1 MEFWLPR
8 SVLYTV
14 KIPRRALSEVIRAVC
29 LVLDIAE
36 GHARPRW
43 RWVFHPAMS
52 VILGLLI
59 FLLALASLTPILGMA
74 AHLGPAFI
82 MSVGLAERDGLA
94 VMIGA
99 LAGVALLA
107 RATMSLV
114 PGRPLLTTTR
124 NWLHACFKR
133 MRLRSAAWLLDR
145 QDQGLGALLR
155 VRWSNL
161 LLLFAADVSVGVD
174 PSVYSRQTLRR
185 RVHRIRAAQ
194 QLRLPNQRD
203 TEMEL
208 EQFYAF
214 DVDEPLNC
222 LERREII
229 LREIDDNAAAFG
241 KEVTHSWHK
250 REGEDFLRIDVDP
263 VVVEIVFASGKIELY
278 GAAPPWARLLFT
290 TSHKDQLRERIEQ
303 LLIARASPAQRSSP
317 HSGSRSAACS
327 PARAAEPS
335 GLIIRTTLIHASL
348 PRCEIARR
356 RRGRSPERAAFT
368 ALRSSFLRRV
378 ALAVSLAD
386 GPVVDPA
393 LDCVDRAI

>member
-1 MEFWLPR
+1 MTARCLLDDTCFVSRAPRRDGPRARRAAVAAAIASRGRACSGKEAKSDPSAQDRPAQRLRRILSANPRARHFSVRRIVAALGDSPCEPTLALFSATGVFGADDLGCLSGFVTGTVGARMVLRRDGVWLPR
-8 SVLYTV
+8 SVLRR

-59 FLLALASLTPILGMA
+59 FLLALASVTPILGMA

-145 QDQGLGALLR
+145 LDQGLGALLR

-194 QLRLPNQRD
+194 QLK
-203 TEMEL
+203 
-208 EQFYAF
+208 
-214 DVDEPLNC
+214 
-222 LERREII
+222 
-229 LREIDDNAAAFG
+229 AAQPTG
-241 KEVTHSWHK
+241 
-250 REGEDFLRIDVDP
+250 
-263 VVVEIVFASGKIELY
+263 Y
-278 GAAPPWARLLFT
+278 
-290 TSHKDQLRERIEQ
+290 
-303 LLIARASPAQRSSP
+303 
-317 HSGSRSAACS
+317 
-327 PARAAEPS
+327 
-335 GLIIRTTLIHASL
+335 
-348 PRCEIARR
+348 
-356 RRGRSPERAAFT
+356 
-368 ALRSSFLRRV
+368 
-378 ALAVSLAD
+378 
-386 GPVVDPA
+386 
-393 LDCVDRAI
+393 